1 MAIIFY
7 GVTSPDLNLDVKME
21 LSDADSQRIMTYLV
35 AGSPYGT
42 VTENVQY
49 KVYDESWTPEP
60 GQTEADRPMIPDPDW
75 VPEEGQTEAGRPLI
89 PDASWVP
96 APGQT
101 EDDRPFYWAQRWET
115 RQATPEEAAKAY
127 ATAVMNSLLADTLN
141 WEKVQA
147 GTDAANNVP
156 PITPVEPPHG
166 APPTE

>member
-1 MAIIFY
+1 MANIYY
-7 GVTSPDLNLDVKME
+7 GVTSPSLNLDVQME

-42 VTENVQY
+42 VTENVQSQ
-49 KVYDESWTPEP
+49 VPNPAWSPD
-60 GQTEADRPMIPDPDW
+60 QPDPLDPPEYIDVQAW
-75 VPEEGQTEAGRPLI
+75 V
-89 PDASWVP
+89 
-96 APGQT
+96 
-101 EDDRPFYWAQRWET
+101 T

-127 ATAVMNSLLADTLN
+127 ATAVMNSLLADTLA

-156 PITPVEPPHG
+156 PITPVAPPHD

>member
-42 VTENVQY
+42 VTENVQSQ
-49 KVYDESWTPEP
+49 VPNPAWSPD
-60 GQTEADRPMIPDPDW
+60 QPDPLDP
-75 VPEEGQTEAGRPLI
+75 PEYIDVQ
-89 PDASWVP
+89 SWV
-96 APGQT
+96 
-101 EDDRPFYWAQRWET
+101 T

-147 GTDAANNVP
+147 GTNAANNVP
-156 PITPVEPPHG
+156 PITPVEPPH
-166 APPTE
+166 AP

>member
-42 VTENVQY
+42 VTENVQSQ
-49 KVYDESWTPEP
+49 VPNPAWSPD
-60 GQTEADRPMIPDPDW
+60 QPDPLDP
-75 VPEEGQTEAGRPLI
+75 PEYINVQ
-89 PDASWVP
+89 SWV
-96 APGQT
+96 
-101 EDDRPFYWAQRWET
+101 T

-147 GTDAANNVP
+147 GTSAANNVP
-156 PITPVEPPHG
+156 PITPVEPPH
-166 APPTE
+166 AP